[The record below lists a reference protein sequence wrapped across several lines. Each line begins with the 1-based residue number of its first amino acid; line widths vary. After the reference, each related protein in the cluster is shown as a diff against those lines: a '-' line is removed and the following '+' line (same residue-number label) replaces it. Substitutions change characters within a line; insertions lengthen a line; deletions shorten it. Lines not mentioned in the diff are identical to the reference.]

1 MRWDHRLRSGSST
14 RPPPPLRPPSPC
26 TSGKEEGKV
35 ADPKDGFSR
44 GVEGCTEAEEVE
56 VGRIDRMDVLALAA
70 ALPMLWSPVRK
81 VHAYTRALL
90 KFA

>member
-26 TSGKEEGKV
+26 TPACASGKEEGKV
-35 ADPKDGFSR
+35 SDPKDGVSR

-56 VGRIDRMDVLALAA
+56 VGRIDRMDVRALAA
-70 ALPMLWSPVRK
+70 ALPML
-81 VHAYTRALL
+81 
-90 KFA
+90 

>member
-1 MRWDHRLRSGSST
+1 M
-14 RPPPPLRPPSPC
+14 
-26 TSGKEEGKV
+26 

-70 ALPMLWSPVRK
+70 AALPMLWFLCEKFTRT
-81 VHAYTRALL
+81 HARY
-90 KFA
+90 

>member
-1 MRWDHRLRSGSST
+1 M
-14 RPPPPLRPPSPC
+14 
-26 TSGKEEGKV
+26 
-35 ADPKDGFSR
+35 ADPKDGVSR

-90 KFA
+90 KFAEVDALIPSVGPDRDAKKAR

>member
-1 MRWDHRLRSGSST
+1 
-14 RPPPPLRPPSPC
+14 
-26 TSGKEEGKV
+26 V

-70 ALPMLWSPVRK
+70 AALPMLWSLVRK

-90 KFA
+90 KVADVDALNPSFGPDRDAKKAR